1 MQIDLLREIGRRNH
15 STSIEIIDQPESDR
29 LWIDVLNQTV
39 KSVDSGEY
47 IKINTRSSCTPSE
60 VEHAVRIIGSS
71 LENTGC
77 LLSINSEPGFG
88 AIFCTI
94 RFPRTQLRD
103 ESIGVIRKLRESL
116 HEIESW
122 LIVEDLPVEWKS
134 ALDVWD
140 REQISSIK
148 LMESLK
154 ATYDPD
160 FVLSP
165 GRFVTFQ

>member
-1 MQIDLLREIGRRNH
+1 M
-15 STSIEIIDQPESDR
+15 
-29 LWIDVLNQTV
+29 
-39 KSVDSGEY
+39 
-47 IKINTRSSCTPSE
+47 
-60 VEHAVRIIGSS
+60 
-71 LENTGC
+71 
-77 LLSINSEPGFG
+77 
-88 AIFCTI
+88 
-94 RFPRTQLRD
+94 RD

>member
-1 MQIDLLREIGRRNH
+1 MIREIGRRNY

-60 VEHAVRIIGSS
+60 VEHAVRIIWSS

-88 AIFCTI
+88 AIFCNI
-94 RFPRTQLRD
+94 RFPGTQLRD
-103 ESIGVIRKLRESL
+103 ESIGVIQKLRESL

-122 LIVEDLPVEWKS
+122 LIVEDLPTEWKS
-134 ALDVWD
+134 GLDVWD
-140 REQISSIK
+140 RDQISSIK

>member
-1 MQIDLLREIGRRNH
+1 M
-15 STSIEIIDQPESDR
+15 
-29 LWIDVLNQTV
+29 
-39 KSVDSGEY
+39 
-47 IKINTRSSCTPSE
+47 
-60 VEHAVRIIGSS
+60 
-71 LENTGC
+71 
-77 LLSINSEPGFG
+77 
-88 AIFCTI
+88 
-94 RFPRTQLRD
+94 RD
-103 ESIGVIRKLRESL
+103 ESIRVIRKLRESL